1 MKKFMWLLVDIL
13 NLLSLASV
21 CITLS
26 LMSGCMIV
34 CLPAA
39 LCLLRFV
46 TCILSFIDVQ
56 LMILFVRC
64 TVKDP
69 IKWNPATPRAILRKA
84 HIREMRSKKHA
95 RRLLARCLKQI
106 HKSHGPCV
114 AWFFKPAVYPSF
126 CKALVML
133 RILSWSCYLVT
144 SCSTTC
150 VLFEYNRI
158 YASIFYACCVLVL
171 PLLPT
176 GSDIFRGSL
185 ALAAARC
192 HTKSVDAH
200 FDTQSARGHGTSAA
214 TGHGT
219 STATGHRISAA
230 TGHRMWGG
238 GKRLFSKQ
246 SMQSPILKDRA
257 VAQIWFPDDFEKEV
271 VIMISSEPDKIQQG
285 ALQRCFDAL
294 KAESKLSKAI
304 NARAEMCMKGDD
316 LVPRRWQQFEI
327 TFQNGLDPS
336 RLTYILDR
344 LYAELNIVD
353 DSVLT
358 ENRAVLASL
367 PPYCDGCDSFGHK
380 QEECVH
386 FAGRAGRHRTEQG
399 FLPHASHAHGTY
411 RLEKLGLNQ
420 EFERVIRIN
429 NTQWVI
435 KKATGDQN
443 NCLIDTMRQ
452 SIQTPD
458 SIPDYPGYLDLV
470 RRDLAKQFPRGKY
483 RVRTADDAGGSNFLE
498 FLEHVHNPTVAP
510 KK

>member
-1 MKKFMWLLVDIL
+1 MCGTLSLIVGASIIITLETMHPGCVQRQLVPCSKMLGGCMKKFMWLLVNTL

-56 LMILFVRC
+56 LMIFFVRC

-69 IKWNPATPRAILRKA
+69 IKWNPATPRAMLRKA

-114 AWFFKPAVYPSF
+114 AWFFKPAIYPRF
-126 CKALVML
+126 CQALLML
-133 RILSWSCYLVT
+133 RFLSWSCHLVIA
-144 SCSTTC
+144 CSTTC

-158 YASIFYACCVLVL
+158 YAIIFYACCVLVL

-200 FDTQSARGHGTSAA
+200 GDSACVRFVNEQCEKIVHLLAA
-214 TGHGT
+214 TGHGP
-219 STATGHRISAA
+219 SAVSDSKESSTGH
-230 TGHRMWGG
+230 MWGG
-238 GKRLFSKQ
+238 GKRLFSKSSSS
-246 SMQSPILKDRA
+246 SMQSPSLRDRA
-257 VAQIWFPDDFEKEV
+257 VAHIWFPDDYEKEV
-271 VIMISSEPDKIQQG
+271 EIIIALEKDKIQQG

-294 KAESKLSKAI
+294 KAETKLRKAT

-443 NCLIDTMRQ
+443 NCLTDTMRQ
-452 SIQTPD
+452 SITAPD
-458 SIPDYPGYLDLV
+458 SIPD
-470 RRDLAKQFPRGKY
+470 
-483 RVRTADDAGGSNFLE
+483 
-498 FLEHVHNPTVAP
+498 
-510 KK
+510 

>member
-1 MKKFMWLLVDIL
+1 MRKIVHLL
-13 NLLSLASV
+13 
-21 CITLS
+21 
-26 LMSGCMIV
+26 
-34 CLPAA
+34 
-39 LCLLRFV
+39 
-46 TCILSFIDVQ
+46 
-56 LMILFVRC
+56 
-64 TVKDP
+64 
-69 IKWNPATPRAILRKA
+69 
-84 HIREMRSKKHA
+84 
-95 RRLLARCLKQI
+95 
-106 HKSHGPCV
+106 
-114 AWFFKPAVYPSF
+114 
-126 CKALVML
+126 
-133 RILSWSCYLVT
+133 
-144 SCSTTC
+144 
-150 VLFEYNRI
+150 
-158 YASIFYACCVLVL
+158 
-171 PLLPT
+171 
-176 GSDIFRGSL
+176 
-185 ALAAARC
+185 
-192 HTKSVDAH
+192 
-200 FDTQSARGHGTSAA
+200 AA
-214 TGHGT
+214 TGHGPSAVSDSEET
-219 STATGHRISAA
+219 STGH
-230 TGHRMWGG
+230 MWGG
-238 GKRLFSKQ
+238 GKRLFSKSSSS
-246 SMQSPILKDRA
+246 SMQSPSLRDRA
-257 VAQIWFPDDFEKEV
+257 VAHIWFPDDYEKEV
-271 VIMISSEPDKIQQG
+271 EIIIALEKDKIQQG
-285 ALQRCFDAL
+285 ALQRCLDAL

-452 SIQTPD
+452 SLQTPD

-470 RRDLAKQFPRGKY
+470 RKDLAKQFPGGKY

-510 KK
+510 PKNNPLDSQKSLKK